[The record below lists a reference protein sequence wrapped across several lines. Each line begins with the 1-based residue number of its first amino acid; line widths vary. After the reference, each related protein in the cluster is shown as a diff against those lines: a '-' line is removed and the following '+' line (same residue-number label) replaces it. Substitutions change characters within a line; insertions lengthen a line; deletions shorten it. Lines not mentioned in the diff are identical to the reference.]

1 MIRINEK
8 QVNDPIALI
17 DQSRQVRQ
25 THEKQRV
32 MLYPCLYY
40 FLFQTNDLFLAI
52 LFKALF

>member
-25 THEKQRV
+25 THEKQ
-32 MLYPCLYY
+32 
-40 FLFQTNDLFLAI
+40 
-52 LFKALF
+52 